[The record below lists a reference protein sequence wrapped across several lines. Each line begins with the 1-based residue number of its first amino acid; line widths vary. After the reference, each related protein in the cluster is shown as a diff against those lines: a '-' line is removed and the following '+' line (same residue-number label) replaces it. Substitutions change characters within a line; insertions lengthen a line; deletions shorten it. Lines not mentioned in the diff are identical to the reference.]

1 MQQSKE
7 VSHMRF
13 VGDSELLGVVGGGV
27 LNYHMK
33 EIILALGT
41 WF

>member
-7 VSHMRF
+7 VSRHMRF

-27 LNYHMK
+27 LNYNMK

-41 WF
+41 

>member
-1 MQQSKE
+1 
-7 VSHMRF
+7 
-13 VGDSELLGVVGGGV
+13 LLGVVGGGV